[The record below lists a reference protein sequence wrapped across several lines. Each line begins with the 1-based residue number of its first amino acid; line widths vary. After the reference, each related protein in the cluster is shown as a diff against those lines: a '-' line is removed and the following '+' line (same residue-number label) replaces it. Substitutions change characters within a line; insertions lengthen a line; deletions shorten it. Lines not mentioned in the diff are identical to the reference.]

1 MTDVSDDV
9 KLWRTR
15 AAELRAMAERCR
27 DATGRRQLRIMA
39 DTYDSIAASE
49 AARCSFGQS
58 ALLGASP

>member
-27 DATGRRQLRIMA
+27 DAAGRRRLRVMA
-39 DTYDSIAASE
+39 DTYDGIAASE
-49 AARCSFGQS
+49 TARCSFGQS
-58 ALLGASP
+58 ALLGVRP